1 MYADEMTM
9 QGVARLSLI
18 AAMLAGACSSPHLD
32 GPDGGTGERS
42 DDAGAPMEPEL
53 DAGELDAGALDA
65 GVADAQTP
73 SPAPDGGP
81 APTPRDAGP
90 APDPGPTETIQTYK
104 LLQWNIAGSA
114 LNDCRTPAITNA
126 VLTYVRNRGV
136 HFISLNEICRAQYDA
151 IRNAL
156 RREWGKS
163 STAVF
168 SAWEFSGHRVGNAI
182 FSRYDI
188 RVVTREAIGTDRYG
202 TRTCSA
208 AGCARSITCGSARLT
223 SARTIRPREISSGS
237 SENGSMRGGARVT
250 R

>member
-1 MYADEMTM
+1 MYPGGMT
-9 QGVARLSLI
+9 QLGARLSLV
-18 AAMLAGACSSPHLD
+18 AALLAAACGSPPLD
-32 GPDGGTGERS
+32 GLDGGTGEMS
-42 DDAGAPMEPEL
+42 DDAGAPVEPEL
-53 DAGELDAGALDA
+53 DAGELDGGALDA
-65 GVADAQTP
+65 GVADAEP
-73 SPAPDGGP
+73 PPPPPDAGP

-90 APDPGPTETIQTYK
+90 APDPRPTETVQTYK

-114 LNDCRTPAITNA
+114 INDCRTPAITNA